1 MTTIKYELNYFPVLK
16 LFLWFTL
23 ISVNLRAFAQIPIA
37 LFEIMLWGY
46 LLTLALIYISSIS
59 YKEKIFNSQ
68 SYIFIL
74 FITYLALHFIS
85 TYIIRVNTTD
95 LEFYNVLFLHFYELQ
110 LSIVVYFLALIFIPC
125 AKKVNEI
132 EGLLLLLLKIS
143 IVYTIIEFIIS
154 HLGFRFIYEWLNN
167 HSLSFHAEPDHVVG
181 GRGTRFG
188 FWRPLG
194 LAGGTQILGILHIIS
209 TIYMIKYKQL
219 IWAALSILALIL
231 TTSFT
236 AYLVFSILATIYL
249 FYNKQYLLLSLFVFT
264 GLSIILAGVIRYEY
278 ITLYVNDDDY
288 TRLDRGLD
296 SIYGFFLLFNN
307 TLDPT
312 TYYYVN
318 DGPFEIVTKYFKNNP
333 LELLLGTGLSYFNQ
347 GFLMNLN
354 SDYANQ
360 FAYLTSDFH
369 FLSYFYEYGIVGS
382 LLLLSVFLII
392 PLYRINKTNQFD
404 AYILMAF
411 AFSTV
416 HYPIHTTKVFFI
428 YIAFSIFKFYLY
440 TDKNEKY

>member
-1 MTTIKYELNYFPVLK
+1 MTTIKYELNYFPALK

-23 ISVNLRAFAQIPIA
+23 ISINLRAFAQIPIA

-85 TYIIRVNTTD
+85 TYIIRVNAAD

-167 HSLSFHAEPDHVVG
+167 HSLSFHAEPDHVIG
-181 GRGTRFG
+181 GRGTRLG

-194 LAGGTQILGILHIIS
+194 LTGGTQILGILHIIS
-209 TIYMIKYKQL
+209 KF
-219 IWAALSILALIL
+219 IWSSI
-231 TTSFT
+231 S
-236 AYLVFSILATIYL
+236 
-249 FYNKQYLLLSLFVFT
+249 N
-264 GLSIILAGVIRYEY
+264 
-278 ITLYVNDDDY
+278 
-288 TRLDRGLD
+288 
-296 SIYGFFLLFNN
+296 
-307 TLDPT
+307 
-312 TYYYVN
+312 
-318 DGPFEIVTKYFKNNP
+318 
-333 LELLLGTGLSYFNQ
+333 
-347 GFLMNLN
+347 
-354 SDYANQ
+354 
-360 FAYLTSDFH
+360 
-369 FLSYFYEYGIVGS
+369 
-382 LLLLSVFLII
+382 
-392 PLYRINKTNQFD
+392 
-404 AYILMAF
+404 
-411 AFSTV
+411 
-416 HYPIHTTKVFFI
+416 
-428 YIAFSIFKFYLY
+428 
-440 TDKNEKY
+440 

>member
-1 MTTIKYELNYFPVLK
+1 
-16 LFLWFTL
+16 
-23 ISVNLRAFAQIPIA
+23 
-37 LFEIMLWGY
+37 
-46 LLTLALIYISSIS
+46 
-59 YKEKIFNSQ
+59 
-68 SYIFIL
+68 
-74 FITYLALHFIS
+74 
-85 TYIIRVNTTD
+85 
-95 LEFYNVLFLHFYELQ
+95 
-110 LSIVVYFLALIFIPC
+110 
-125 AKKVNEI
+125 
-132 EGLLLLLLKIS
+132 
-143 IVYTIIEFIIS
+143 
-154 HLGFRFIYEWLNN
+154 
-167 HSLSFHAEPDHVVG
+167 
-181 GRGTRFG
+181 
-188 FWRPLG
+188 
-194 LAGGTQILGILHIIS
+194 
-209 TIYMIKYKQL
+209 MIKHKQL
-219 IWAALSILALIL
+219 IWAALSILALIF

-411 AFSTV
+411 AFSTA
-416 HYPIHTTKVFFI
+416 HYPIHTTKVCFI